1 MKIFKSELPLNERK
15 EITGNVKSKN
25 RAYVA

>member
-15 EITGNVKSKN
+15 QIKGNVQSKN